1 MGNERPWWFYAAS
14 LAASTS
20 LAVILRQ
27 FYIAV
32 SFTIPLLYILLISF
46 INAIRFHTVII
57 ELRPSRNLRINA
69 GSELSYSLAV
79 TTKPPPLRAVVE
91 IKAPPGNLRVSPTR
105 LYLNGEASINVSARY
120 SLGGVKRPRLII
132 TFTDMRGLV
141 RVRRVVRHPRIT
153 VIPRVRTAIQ
163 FAREL
168 LAQSALGAEDIRE
181 VREYLP
187 GDPIRR
193 LHWKKSAK
201 LNRLIIKLL
210 QGSGLT
216 GPIILLSYATS
227 PPTLVDRVGEAL
239 VYLTAELLTI
249 IPRIDVI
256 SVNRDGGEATNYVLS
271 RDNYFEIIERA
282 LGEIE
287 NLNVRLVG
295 GGDYAD
301 VLSTIKYSI
310 PLRIRGGMVR
320 EGVIVI
326 GQGGLFVKP
335 ICNAFKERI
344 VCISV

>member
-1 MGNERPWWFYAAS
+1 M
-14 LAASTS
+14 
-20 LAVILRQ
+20 
-27 FYIAV
+27 
-32 SFTIPLLYILLISF
+32 
-46 INAIRFHTVII
+46 
-57 ELRPSRNLRINA
+57 
-69 GSELSYSLAV
+69 
-79 TTKPPPLRAVVE
+79 
-91 IKAPPGNLRVSPTR
+91 
-105 LYLNGEASINVSARY
+105 
-120 SLGGVKRPRLII
+120 
-132 TFTDMRGLV
+132 
-141 RVRRVVRHPRIT
+141 
-153 VIPRVRTAIQ
+153 
-163 FAREL
+163 

-256 SVNRDGGEATNYVLS
+256 SVNRDGEATNYVLS